1 MEVFAADPYILYDKN
16 SGYYYCYAT
25 SDLNNNHFSIHR
37 SKNLKDWEFIDYALK
52 INSNHWGKDW
62 YWAPE
67 VYFNKNNNKY
77 YMFYSAKV
85 NDKLVKQYFDTND
98 YEECCKI
105 GVATSDSPCGPFI
118 DIENRPIDYFPYDS
132 DKIDINLISNNKND
146 GNVSLNDIKKAK
158 KGYYLSLIDANLFF
172 DDDGKIY
179 LYYSRCCYRNWV
191 YDDSLKKF
199 IEESNILCVELD
211 NKWWFDKEGKMMPT
225 ISSKYIGYDEENHKR
240 KDKFVEIISYHKDPQ
255 NWENGHVNDYK
266 LYNGTK
272 KDRRWSE
279 GSTLF
284 YRYINDKKIYFI
296 TYSCNNYEN
305 EYYGV
310 GIATST
316 SPLGPFKKQEDNPI
330 IHEIPNCNLYST
342 GHGSWFKYNGEDYYS
357 FHGRDSLHA
366 NRALYIGKMHFDNT
380 KCELI
385 NFYRA
390 NLIRNK

>member
-1 MEVFAADPYILYDKN
+1 MKARYLFPKDYMADPSANVFNGRLYIYPSHDWD
-16 SGYYYCYAT
+16 SGECF
-25 SDLNNNHFSIHR
+25 DDDGGHFQM
-37 SKNLKDWEFIDYALK
+37 KDYHVLSLDDVMQGEVTDHGVILDV
-52 INSNHWGKDW
+52 KDVP
-62 YWAPE
+62 WAE
-67 VYFNKNNNKY
+67 KQMWDNDVVEKDGKY
-77 YMFYSAKV
+77 YLIFSAK
-85 NDKLVKQYFDTND
+85 D
-98 YEECCKI
+98 YNGVFHL
-105 GVATSDSPCGPFI
+105 GVAVADKPEGPFVPNADPIRKSYSI
-118 DIENRPIDYFPYDS
+118 DPCVF
-132 DKIDINLISNNKND
+132 K
-146 GNVSLNDIKKAK
+146 
-158 KGYYLSLIDANLFF
+158 

-284 YRYINDKKIYFI
+284 YRYINGKKIYFI